1 MAEIST
7 PYTGDA
13 GQNSPNNIY
22 NSGPYGSPAIID
34 GGGTQTNLLR
44 AEIERM
50 IILAYN
56 QGWVDLAYLF
66 SLEAQAG
73 SINPIR
79 FESPTPV
86 QPLII
91 TTSAGAGALDTPV
104 TYTTTDPSIT
114 YFGENSLVMFSNGQ
128 HGLVTAV
135 PSATTITVQPLAGES
150 LPAVTAGTNSA
161 PLADAGLLTAD
172 GNSDLLQQFIPQIAQ
187 YDYVV
192 QKIGPYVDRMDP
204 WQLAQYQQYGN
215 TNYLETKKEQ
225 LMKKLFAIFQ
235 RTVWLSRRGVVT
247 LTGGQTAWTTSGV
260 LEQMT
265 DNGVPDQNC
274 TPDSFMDV
282 LRETQ
287 AAIALASSN
296 NNYDLFCSP
305 RVADYIG
312 AGVKG
317 EPVRMTTSDTSFNL
331 TVTKF
336 QFVSSSVTIVPT
348 PSFDDIGANGYLLR
362 NKAFL
367 MPSKSLKLH
376 HVQGFPMIGA
386 YQKLINRMD
395 TPAAQLDAVVHL
407 VEANV
412 APILTT
418 PSFTGLFTIN
428 V

>member
-13 GQNSPNNIY
+13 GQGSPNNIY

-44 AEIERM
+44 NEIDQ
-50 IILAYN
+50 IIKLAYN
-56 QGWVDLAYLF
+56 LGWTDLAYLF

-79 FESPTPV
+79 FESPSPV

-91 TTSAGAGALDTPV
+91 TSSAGAGALNTPV
-104 TYTTTDPSIT
+104 TYTSTDPSIT
-114 YFGENSLVMFSNGQ
+114 YFGLNSLVMFSNGQ
-128 HGLVTAV
+128 HGLVTAT
-135 PSATTITVQPLAGES
+135 PSATTITVSPLQGES
-150 LPAVTAGTNSA
+150 LPAVVAGAASA
-161 PLADAGLLTAD
+161 MLADAGLLTAD
-172 GNSDLLQQFIPQIAQ
+172 GNSDMLQQFVPQIAQ

-192 QKIGPYVDRMDP
+192 QKIGPYIDRMDP
-204 WQLAQYQQYGN
+204 WQMEQYKTQGT
-215 TNYLETKKEQ
+215 TNYLETRKQ
-225 LMKKLFAIFQ
+225 QIMNKLFMIFQ
-235 RTVWLSRRGVVT
+235 RTVWLSRRGVIT

-265 DNGVPDQNC
+265 DNGVPDQSC
-274 TPDSFMDV
+274 TPDSFVDV

-287 AAIALASSN
+287 AAISQAATN

-336 QFVSSSVTIVPT
+336 DFVSSSVTVIPT
-348 PSFDDIGANGYLLR
+348 PSFDNPGTNGMLLR

-386 YQKLINRMD
+386 WRKIINRMD
-395 TPAAQLDAVVHL
+395 NPAAPLDAFVSL

-412 APILTT
+412 APILSK